1 MGRVRIP
8 LLVGA
13 VVVLLTVAAV
23 SAAGGAADGS
33 GSRRAGAALLGVP
46 KLPRLGPIQTVDPND
61 VGDPF
66 ILPVPAGIS
75 PPTDVPYQGPG
86 PDAYQSA
93 PWTKTT
99 AASAVAH
106 GWYVLFGTTDWQANV
121 PTAIS
126 IDGVHWTQAPD
137 SLPVLPSWAAPTI
150 TMTWAPAAQRTT
162 AGWVLYYST
171 EEQASGRECIGR
183 AISSSP
189 TGPYQ
194 DTTSSPL
201 LCQRDLGGSIDPS
214 IVKGPDATTY
224 LVWKSNG
231 NAIHV
236 PDSVWSQQLSSDGL
250 SLRGQPGRLIGLDA
264 AWQLNTVEAPAMVAA
279 SKGGY
284 WLFYAGG
291 NWSQPNQYATGLAY
305 CSTPTGPCQET
316 SKDPFLTTTPNVISP
331 GGLDTFTDHR
341 GHFWAAFTSLVA
353 VPSTWHPGRVYY
365 NRVLD
370 IAPFVSH

>member
-1 MGRVRIP
+1 MRRARTT

-13 VVVLLTVAAV
+13 AVVLLAVAAV
-23 SAAGGAADGS
+23 NAAGGTAEGDGS
-33 GSRRAGAALLGVP
+33 RHTGAAPLPVP
-46 KLPRLGPIQTVDPND
+46 KVPRLGPIQTVDSND

-66 ILPVPAGIS
+66 ILPVPAGVS
-75 PPTDVPYQGPG
+75 PPTDVPYLTSGH
-86 PDAYQSA
+86 DAYQST
-93 PWTKTT
+93 PWSKAT
-99 AASAVAH
+99 AASAVTH

-126 IDGVHWTQAPD
+126 IDAVHWTQAPD
-137 SLPVLPSWAAPTI
+137 SLPVLPSWATPSI

-162 AGWVLYYST
+162 AGWVMYYST

-194 DTTSSPL
+194 DKTSSPV
-201 LCQRDLGGSIDPS
+201 LCQRNLGGSIDPS
-214 IVKGPDATTY
+214 VVKRPGGATY

-231 NAIHV
+231 NAVHL
-236 PDSVWSQQLSSDGL
+236 PDSIWSQQLSNDGL
-250 SLRGQPGRLIGLDA
+250 GLRGQPHPLIGLDVP
-264 AWQLNTVEAPAMVAA
+264 WELGTVEAPAIVAA
-279 SKGGY
+279 SAGGY

-291 NWSQPNQYATGLAY
+291 NWNRPNQYATGLAY

-316 SKDPFLTTTPNVISP
+316 SKDPFLTATPNVISP

-341 GHFWAAFTSLVA
+341 GQLWAAFTSLVP
-353 VPSTWHPGRVYY
+353 VPSTWHPGHVYY

-370 IAPFVSH
+370 IAPLVSH